1 MEKYM
6 LPCLNKKLFGFEC
19 PGCGGQRALVML
31 LKGDFTEAFFMY
43 PAIYPLAI
51 LVICVGVNL
60 VYPYKLYSKTAST
73 LTIIS
78 ITTIVISYIF
88 KQFIA

>member
-6 LPCLNKKLFGFEC
+6 LPCLHKKLFGFDC

-31 LKGDFTEAFFMY
+31 LHGDLTEAFFMY
-43 PAIYPLAI
+43 PAIYPLVLLGLSI
-51 LVICVGVNL
+51 LVNL
-60 VYPYKLYSKTAST
+60 ISPFKYYGKTVST

-78 ITTIVISYIF
+78 IATIVISYIF
-88 KQFIA
+88 KQFIL

>member
-6 LPCLNKKLFGFEC
+6 LPCLHKKLFGFDC

-31 LKGDFTEAFFMY
+31 LHGDLTEAFFMY
-43 PAIYPLAI
+43 PAIYPLVLLGLSI
-51 LVICVGVNL
+51 LLNL
-60 VYPYKLYSKTAST
+60 ISPFKYYGKTVST

-78 ITTIVISYIF
+78 IATIVISYIF
-88 KQFIA
+88 KQFIL

>member
-6 LPCLNKKLFGFEC
+6 LPCLHKKLFGFDC

-31 LKGDFTEAFFMY
+31 LHGDFTEAFFMY
-43 PAIYPLAI
+43 PAIYPLVLLGLSI
-51 LVICVGVNL
+51 LLNL
-60 VYPYKLYSKTAST
+60 ISPFKYYGKIVST

-78 ITTIVISYIF
+78 IATIVISYIF
-88 KQFIA
+88 KQFIL

>member
-6 LPCLNKKLFGFEC
+6 LPCLHKKLFGFDC

-31 LKGDFTEAFFMY
+31 LHGDLTEAFFMY
-43 PAIYPLAI
+43 PAIYPLVLLGLSI
-51 LVICVGVNL
+51 LVNL
-60 VYPYKLYSKTAST
+60 IFPFKYYGKTVST

-78 ITTIVISYIF
+78 IATIVISYIF
-88 KQFIA
+88 KQFIL

>member
-6 LPCLNKKLFGFEC
+6 LPCVHKKLFGFDC

-31 LKGDFTEAFFMY
+31 LHGDFTEAFFMY
-43 PAIYPLAI
+43 PAIYPLVLLGLSI
-51 LVICVGVNL
+51 LLNL
-60 VYPYKLYSKTAST
+60 ISPFKYYGKTVST

-78 ITTIVISYIF
+78 IATIVISYIF
-88 KQFIA
+88 KQFIL